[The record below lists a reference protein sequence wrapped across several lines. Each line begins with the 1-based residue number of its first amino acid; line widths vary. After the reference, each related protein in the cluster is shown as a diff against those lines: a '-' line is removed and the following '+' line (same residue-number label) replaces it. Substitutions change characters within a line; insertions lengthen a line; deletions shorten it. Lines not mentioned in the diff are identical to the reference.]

1 MPAAT
6 REPCDSSAISACRKT
21 NSCLLRVWFF
31 QRVVEWPR
39 GRVSV
44 ERMDVN
50 VNVEADVEADGDSET
65 QRASAIAE
73 APALDQAS
81 KSFYESL
88 PTVVWLAEARCN

>member
-1 MPAAT
+1 
-6 REPCDSSAISACRKT
+6 
-21 NSCLLRVWFF
+21 
-31 QRVVEWPR
+31 
-39 GRVSV
+39 
-44 ERMDVN
+44 MDVN

>member
-1 MPAAT
+1 M
-6 REPCDSSAISACRKT
+6 
-21 NSCLLRVWFF
+21 
-31 QRVVEWPR
+31 VVEWLR

-44 ERMDVN
+44 VRVDVET
-50 VNVEADVEADGDSET
+50 EADDDSET

-88 PTVVWLAEARCN
+88 PTVVLLAEARCN

>member
-1 MPAAT
+1 M
-6 REPCDSSAISACRKT
+6 
-21 NSCLLRVWFF
+21 
-31 QRVVEWPR
+31 EWPR